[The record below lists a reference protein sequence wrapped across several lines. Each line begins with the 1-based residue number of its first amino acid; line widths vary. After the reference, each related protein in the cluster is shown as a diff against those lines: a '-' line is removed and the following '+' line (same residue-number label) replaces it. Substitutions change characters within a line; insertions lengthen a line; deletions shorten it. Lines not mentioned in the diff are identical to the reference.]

1 MMMSSD
7 ISTRCNSY
15 RRPTGHGI
23 IDIRNAYGK
32 REDLDFDL
40 KQYVHLTDEG
50 RAYLSLLEELM
61 RLTPAT

>member
-1 MMMSSD
+1 MYDELRHLDALQFVS
-7 ISTRCNSY
+7 
-15 RRPTGHGI
+15 PAQGHGI